1 MDFFVK
7 VENYSTAISHQSEFE
22 KSVATAR
29 LTYEKKLM
37 ILTTTLKHF
46 INIYLVVE

>member
-29 LTYEKKLM
+29 LTYEKKTNDLNHNS
-37 ILTTTLKHF
+37 KAF
-46 INIYLVVE
+46 S